1 MSSAP
6 SSAWTTLEVR
16 AWLRERDVEFD
27 PSDSHLALCALAA
40 VVADGGVAE
49 ESVRHHRAAPPQF
62 DAFGN
67 LLVQPPSEVPPPLE
81 ELDAFGWPVRYDENG
96 ERIELDPCGQPILP
110 SPPPPAA
117 TPATPPRWSA
127 PPRPP
132 PPPPSAG
139 PPLPDIN
146 ARRIFVRP
154 LAPTVAA
161 ADLEALAAPLG
172 VLVSGSVQVH
182 HPPPP
187 TNGTT
192 TTRDLRD
199 EALVDRDRHTNDGWG
214 FATFRSEDD
223 ARRAAALLR
232 SVEFHGRVLCATL
245 ARPRPE
251 RAAQATARRDEC
263 VANARAAR
271 GGAGA
276 AVVTV
281 RGSDAQVARAVRE
294 LRAAVDGAAVPE
306 GAPWEPGL
314 ASAFT
319 IVERSRGIVRLEL
332 AAARV
337 GAMLGKGGATISA
350 VRKASGARV
359 AVEAGSDAERAAFT
373 RRAERDRAA
382 AAEATAAR
390 AAMGAAAAARRKEE
404 REARAEAQA
413 AKQAA
418 AAHRAECKR
427 EEEGWRRRA
436 AKTGCAEAAA
446 AAFAALKAAREAAGR
461 GREAVREARSAL
473 GKAQTA
479 CAAARA
485 ELEVLR
491 MAVPCASVDEHR
503 RRLKAVRYAIDTG
516 EYGPRGS
523 EAALVAEERRL
534 VVAAPKMGEYERAL
548 LAATGGDAAA
558 EEARLRME
566 LEDAN
571 EAVAEQVR
579 AEKAARAELRR
590 LADE

>member
-1 MSSAP
+1 M
-6 SSAWTTLEVR
+6 
-16 AWLRERDVEFD
+16 
-27 PSDSHLALCALAA
+27 
-40 VVADGGVAE
+40 
-49 ESVRHHRAAPPQF
+49 
-62 DAFGN
+62 
-67 LLVQPPSEVPPPLE
+67 
-81 ELDAFGWPVRYDENG
+81 
-96 ERIELDPCGQPILP
+96 
-110 SPPPPAA
+110 
-117 TPATPPRWSA
+117 
-127 PPRPP
+127 
-132 PPPPSAG
+132 
-139 PPLPDIN
+139 
-146 ARRIFVRP
+146 
-154 LAPTVAA
+154 
-161 ADLEALAAPLG
+161 
-172 VLVSGSVQVH
+172 
-182 HPPPP
+182 
-187 TNGTT
+187 
-192 TTRDLRD
+192 
-199 EALVDRDRHTNDGWG
+199 
-214 FATFRSEDD
+214 
-223 ARRAAALLR
+223 
-232 SVEFHGRVLCATL
+232 
-245 ARPRPE
+245 
-251 RAAQATARRDEC
+251 
-263 VANARAAR
+263 
-271 GGAGA
+271 
-276 AVVTV
+276 

-319 IVERSRGIVRLEL
+319 IVERSRGVVRLEL
-332 AAARV
+332 VAARV

-350 VRKASGARV
+350 ARRASGARI
-359 AVEAGSDAERAAFT
+359 AVEAGTDAERAAFT

-436 AKTGCAEAAA
+436 AKAGCAEAAA

-534 VVAAPKMGEYERAL
+534 VLAAPKMGEYERAL

-566 LEDAN
+566 LEVAN
-571 EAVAEQVR
+571 EAVAEQTR

-590 LADE
+590 LAGE